1 MTSDTSGQPFYLER
15 PDAPE
20 LVRLDLSNGESEYT
34 KANTS
39 NIITMDFQRLNP
51 NVDQY
56 VYFKKDT
63 FAQPL
68 YEIIKRIIDS
78 FFDSFALVR
87 ACDTTFFTFL
97 LNTLD
102 PEEFQELGSV
112 IRYID
117 QKYPQFGNPVLSAR
131 YDEDFGEFGYFEIT
145 LRDCNIEEWRSL
157 SIDIF
162 DKLISLKGKV
172 VPVCLK
178 GLKE

>member
-1 MTSDTSGQPFYLER
+1 MTSDTSGQLIYFEGH
-15 PDAPE
+15 DALKSIPSVLFNE
-20 LVRLDLSNGESEYT
+20 ESDYPQ
-34 KANTS
+34 ANTS
-39 NIITMDFQRLNP
+39 NIITMDFHRLEP
-51 NVDQY
+51 NIDQY
-56 VYFKKDT
+56 RYFKKDT
-63 FAQPL
+63 FAQPI
-68 YEIIKRIIDS
+68 YEVIIKIIDS

-87 ACDTTFFTFL
+87 ACETTFFTFL
-97 LNTLD
+97 LDTLN
-102 PEEFQELGSV
+102 PEEIQELGST

-145 LRDCNIEEWRSL
+145 LRDCNFEEWRSL

-162 DKLISLKGKV
+162 HKLDLLKGKV